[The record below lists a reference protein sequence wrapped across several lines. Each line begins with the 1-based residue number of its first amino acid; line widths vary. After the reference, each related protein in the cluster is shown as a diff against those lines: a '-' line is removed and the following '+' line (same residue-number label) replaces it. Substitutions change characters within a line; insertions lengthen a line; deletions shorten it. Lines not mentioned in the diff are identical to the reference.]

1 MTRDC
6 ELTGHFFICFLQ
18 LLLAVGTKL
27 EHVITQ
33 LAQEVAEKHSA
44 IEGDLVVNPSDDH
57 FWFGR
62 PKIVLYLIH
71 FILFQNAFEIAFF
84 FWILVSATKLH
95 KTTEEPRL
103 KAYCSFFSLS
113 LTDYLRLQLLHHGP
127 RPLHCAE
134 ARCGVICR
142 PSVSLLIPFRTVQEP
157 SMCLRLMMLALQGH
171 HPAPMQ
177 LQHPASVRHCHAG
190 ACYYTFNES
199 LTTVWGLW
207 LFETWSEL
215 FFLVCKDG
223 NLLQEGDLR

>member
-1 MTRDC
+1 M
-6 ELTGHFFICFLQ
+6 Q

-157 SMCLRLMMLALQGH
+157 SMCLRLMMLALQGY
-171 HPAPMQ
+171 HPAPLQ

-190 ACYYTFNES
+190 ACYYTFN
-199 LTTVWGLW
+199 
-207 LFETWSEL
+207 
-215 FFLVCKDG
+215 
-223 NLLQEGDLR
+223 